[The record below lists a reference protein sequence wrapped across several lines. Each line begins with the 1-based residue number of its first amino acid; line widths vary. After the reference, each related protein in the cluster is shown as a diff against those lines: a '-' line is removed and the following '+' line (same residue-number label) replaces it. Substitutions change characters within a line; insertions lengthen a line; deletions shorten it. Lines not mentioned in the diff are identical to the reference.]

1 MTSRDFVSSYQRR
14 RTFTAPA
21 TNIKWTIFIMC
32 ASQCT
37 KWSWSVTWQKRNGI
51 VYRTLSGISEVHQ
64 TMISVF
70 VYDLELERRRPKFNH
85 RILRQYFFTDTREE
99 DPKKIQREADTNR
112 RTLDTSIQSLETLEP
127 WKDKVENVSFDWRK
141 DTSTHYVAVA
151 QHAGFPWS
159 FRGQIPRSRV
169 QASSHVLLQRMNS
182 NNNLNE
188 IQLDFHL
195 KETIFH

>member
-1 MTSRDFVSSYQRR
+1 MSAVARVLWLLLPYARALHVSPLAKNYAVDAGARVRCCSFRRSCFIIQAPPKIISWSNGFRYCVGSYQRR

-70 VYDLELERRRPKFNH
+70 VYYLELERRRPKFSH
-85 RILRQYFFTDTREE
+85 RRLRQYFSNVTRDE
-99 DPKKIQREADTNR
+99 DPIKI
-112 RTLDTSIQSLETLEP
+112 
-127 WKDKVENVSFDWRK
+127 
-141 DTSTHYVAVA
+141 
-151 QHAGFPWS
+151 
-159 FRGQIPRSRV
+159 
-169 QASSHVLLQRMNS
+169 
-182 NNNLNE
+182 
-188 IQLDFHL
+188 
-195 KETIFH
+195 